1 MTSNLDYQGFNV
13 ASYWNGQFGSRAW
26 LESLS
31 EAKALGA
38 NTIALTSTSYVHT
51 TSATNIYSTQQT
63 ESLENVAQAVTDAKA
78 NGFDVVLK
86 PHIDVATGQWRG
98 TIKTDSAEEFL
109 ANYKQHILDW
119 AKMGEETGADIL
131 ILTTEIDQ
139 FLTADHR
146 AIWEDIIAEVRSE
159 FSGQLAIAA
168 NPDAYEIDIFDLVDV
183 IGINPYVQL
192 DDNRQGSV
200 QEYMDAWHELQP
212 NSWIA
217 DRMDN
222 KSPFEYWKD
231 LAETHDKPLMFT
243 ELGFRSMDGAAIAPM
258 NFTQRNGVDEAEQ
271 AQLFEA
277 FYRTFANE
285 DWVNGSLLWDWSADR
300 EASEKR
306 EFWDSGYTIE
316 GKQAEAV
323 LDKWYDSEPE
333 ADAPTEPIFVSL
345 AANIS
350 NGAPE
355 AVVVV
360 DRVVV
365 ARFAVENSL
374 REDGFVDYEIDVPRA
389 LLTGGEHS
397 IEVHFANPAPGRGLH
412 VDALTVGEVRYEA
425 EASGSGTTHDTAYAI
440 RHVSEI
446 EIELPGSGGDD
457 ADVAGEQTP
466 EPVISLSLAANIAG
480 GDAEAAVYLDG
491 VQVATIEVGNT
502 TWREGFQDYE
512 IDVDPALL
520 GAGDHKIE
528 VQFLNP
534 HPGRGLHVDA
544 ITIGGNRYEAEDEG
558 SLNSYVTAYNS
569 RTIAD
574 VDTAIDQAVEP
585 VASEGLFLRLAANT
599 TDGPANAAVL
609 IDGVEVGMVVVGNRT
624 WREGFQDYEIDVDP
638 AMLAGDRTVEVK
650 FVNPAPGR
658 GLHVDAITVNGT
670 EYDVMGKNGAEFLT
684 AYNNRTIATVTTEEA
699 ASGDEPGVS
708 AGNGPAPEE
717 IGPTTEVAFSM
728 AANIVGDPSRAEVF
742 VDGKKVATFDV
753 VNTPQQG
760 FRDYTLTMD
769 SEAIRGDHDIEIV
782 FANHAPGRG
791 LHLDAVTIGETRF
804 EAEVEGSS
812 RPYVTT
818 YVGRNPITLSTD
830 EGGLRVIEGTNGADL
845 LFGTDEDDW
854 MIDGRGADRLTGGE
868 GADTFQ
874 LTRDKGVTDTITDYE
889 VGVDSISLQDQD
901 FVYVQGR
908 DVAGGSVATLKHD
921 NGDVQDVF
929 MAGVKWWEVDQDFV
943 L

>member
-38 NTIALTSTSYVHT
+38 NTIALTSTSYVYDKT
-51 TSATNIYSTQQT
+51 ATNIYSTQQT
-63 ESLENVAQAVTDAKA
+63 ESLENVGQAVVDAKA

-86 PHIDVATGQWRG
+86 PHIDQSTGEWRG
-98 TIKTDSAEEFL
+98 RISTQNAEEFL
-109 ANYKQHILDW
+109 ANYKKHILEW
-119 AKMGEETGADIL
+119 AKMGEEKGADIL
-131 ILTTEIDQ
+131 ILTTELDQ
-139 FLTADHR
+139 FLTAEYRD
-146 AIWEDIIAEVRSE
+146 IWEDIIAEVRSE
-159 FSGQLAIAA
+159 FSGQLSIAA
-168 NPDAYEIDIFDLVDV
+168 NWDAPVAVFDLVDI
-183 IGINPYVQL
+183 IGINPYVAL
-192 DDNRQGSV
+192 DTDGDGSV
-200 QEYMDAWHELQP
+200 AEYMDQWHEPMLNDWLAKKIEYQ
-212 NSWIA
+212 
-217 DRMDN
+217 
-222 KSPFEYWKD
+222 SPFEYWKG
-231 LAETHDKPLMFT
+231 LAETYDKPVMFT
-243 ELGFRSMDGAAIAPM
+243 ELGYRSMEATATRPM
-258 NFTQRNGVDEAEQ
+258 DFNLRNGVDETEQ
-271 AQLFEA
+271 AELFEA

-285 DWVNGSLLWDWSADR
+285 DWVNGSLVWDWSADR
-300 EASEKR
+300 AASEKR
-306 EFWDSGYTIE
+306 EFWDSGYTVE
-316 GKQAEAV
+316 GKEAEAV
-323 LDKWYDSEPE
+323 LDKWYDSELGE
-333 ADAPTEPIFVSL
+333 DAPTKPLFVSL
-345 AANIS
+345 AGNTS

-365 ARFAVENSL
+365 ARFAVENGL
-374 REDGFVDYEIDVPRA
+374 RDDGFVDYEIDVPA
-389 LLTGGEHS
+389 ELLRGGEHS

-412 VDALTVGEVRYEA
+412 VDALTVEGVRYEA
-425 EASGSGTTHDTAYAI
+425 EAFGSGTTHNTAYSV

-446 EIELPGSGGDD
+446 EIELPSNADDD

-491 VQVATIEVGNT
+491 VRIATLEVGNT
-502 TWREGFQDYE
+502 TWREGFLDYE

-520 GAGDHKIE
+520 TAGDHKIE

-544 ITIGGNRYEAEDEG
+544 ITIGGNRYEAEDGG
-558 SLNSYVTAYNS
+558 SSKSYVTAYNS
-569 RTIAD
+569 RAIAD
-574 VDTAIDQAVEP
+574 VDTAIDQPVEP
-585 VASEGLFLRLAANT
+585 MPMEGLFLRLAANT
-599 TDGPANAAVL
+599 ADGPANAAVL

-638 AMLAGDRTVEVK
+638 AMLTGDRTVEVK

-670 EYDVMGKNGAEFLT
+670 EYDVTGKNGAEFLT

-699 ASGDEPGVS
+699 ASGDEPSVS
-708 AGNGPAPEE
+708 SGNGPTPEE

-753 VNTPQQG
+753 VNTPQEG

-868 GADTFQ
+868 GSDTFQ